1 MRRLGVLGT
10 MVWDRIYARD
20 IRSDPVEE
28 WGGIAYALAAA
39 SAARPRGWQI
49 VPIVRLG
56 RDLEEEA
63 YRYFRTLPG
72 LDLESGVRVVPEPNN
87 RVELRYQDRTRRC
100 ERMSGGVGAWSWDE
114 LAPIVHGL
122 DALYINF
129 ISGFELDLETAQLLR
144 LGYAGPIY
152 ADLHS
157 IFLGIDADGQRE
169 LRPLAAWREWLRC
182 FDAVQMN
189 EEEFSMLAYAWG
201 DPWKFAAETVGD
213 ELRLLLVTLGA
224 RGAAYVASSS
234 FRADPGLWQERG
246 PRGALT
252 TPTIVRPA
260 AVTSERVAAAT
271 STVDGDPTGCGD
283 VWGATCFCALLA
295 GESLR
300 AAVEAA
306 NTAAS
311 RNLAHRGAGGLH
323 HHLSGRLGP

>member
-1 MRRLGVLGT
+1 
-10 MVWDRIYARD
+10 
-20 IRSDPVEE
+20 
-28 WGGIAYALAAA
+28 
-39 SAARPRGWQI
+39 
-49 VPIVRLG
+49 
-56 RDLEEEA
+56 
-63 YRYFRTLPG
+63 
-72 LDLESGVRVVPEPNN
+72 
-87 RVELRYQDRTRRC
+87 
-100 ERMSGGVGAWSWDE
+100 
-114 LAPIVHGL
+114 
-122 DALYINF
+122 
-129 ISGFELDLETAQLLR
+129 
-144 LGYAGPIY
+144 
-152 ADLHS
+152 
-157 IFLGIDADGQRE
+157 
-169 LRPLAAWREWLRC
+169 
-182 FDAVQMN
+182 
-189 EEEFSMLAYAWG
+189 MLAYAWG